1 LTISDS
7 TAFSRQQSEGIAEM
21 QKHPSPPLGFKI
33 AVIALFLAASIAMIL
48 DWDLGRPASI
58 STSLEAS
65 VATW

>member
-1 LTISDS
+1 
-7 TAFSRQQSEGIAEM
+7 M